1 MMIAIAPRQRI
12 TPMSQLAFYIA
23 TAHYISFFSGTMLQT
38 STKLPWSPCRSVSCP
53 ATHNCIQSPG
63 IATVP
68 HTGHKKVLVT
78 GAAGFIGSHVVS
90 SLIDRGDEVIIL
102 DEMNDSDELKSK
114 QGKLKLLHEKARE
127 LARLTD
133 RRGEDVLTFYD
144 GGVNNHDLMIDIFE
158 RHTPKWIC
166 HLEEKAG
173 GALIVEPPLHVRA
186 NVEGTANMLE
196 YSRMFNATNVV
207 IISSTNVCGDSHNE
221 PFSPY
226 AATKRSAELI
236 SYTYHKLFG
245 LRVTNLRSFSVFG
258 PRGRL
263 DVLDKLISRVS
274 RGEAIEFYGDGTSKC
289 DYTYIDDIVAG
300 VQRALDR
307 PYPFQIFNLGRGS
320 GTIFSKIISLVEK
333 YVGKRGILNQTG
345 AQLGGVHFADVDV
358 SKARKLLGFSSSV
371 SVEKGVELM
380 VKWYNESLIG
390 GFAM

>member
-102 DEMNDSDELKSK
+102 DEMNDSDELKYK
-114 QGKLKLLHEKARE
+114 QGNLKVLHEKAKE
-127 LARLTD
+127 VVRLTD
-133 RRGEDVLTFYD
+133 KRGEDVLTFYD
-144 GGVNNHDLMIDIFE
+144 GSVNNHSLMIDIFE

-186 NVEGTANMLE
+186 NVEGTANLLE
-196 YSRMFNATNVV
+196 YSRMYNATNVV
-207 IISSTNVCGDSHNE
+207 IISSPSVCGDIHSVHSEMVHDNE
-221 PFSPY
+221 PISPY

-236 SYTYHKLFG
+236 SYTYQKLFG
-245 LRVTNLRSFSVFG
+245 LRVTNMRFSSLV
-258 PRGRL
+258 P
-263 DVLDKLISRVS
+263 DK
-274 RGEAIEFYGDGTSKC
+274 YGDGTSNC
-289 DYTYIDDIVAG
+289 TSIDDVVARI
-300 VQRALDR
+300 QHAIDR
-307 PYPFQIFNLGRGS
+307 SYPFQNFH
-320 GTIFSKIISLVEK
+320 
-333 YVGKRGILNQTG
+333 
-345 AQLGGVHFADVDV
+345 LGGGQGLH
-358 SKARKLLGFSSSV
+358 SRR
-371 SVEKGVELM
+371 
-380 VKWYNESLIG
+380 
-390 GFAM
+390 